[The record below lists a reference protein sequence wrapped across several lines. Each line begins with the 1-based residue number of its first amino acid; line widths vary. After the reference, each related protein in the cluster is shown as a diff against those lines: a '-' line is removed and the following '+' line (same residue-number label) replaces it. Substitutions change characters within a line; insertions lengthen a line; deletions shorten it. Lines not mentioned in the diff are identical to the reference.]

1 MKHLDNNN
9 ILTDLQH
16 AFRRN
21 RSCETQ
27 LINVIDDWSKC
38 LEKGLQVDSFVLDFE
53 KAFDTVPHEL
63 LKLKLHS
70 YGVSKQVLNWISA
83 FLSNRSQSVVVNGSS
98 SNKADVLSGVPQ
110 GTVLGPILFIIF
122 INDIV
127 KCVDSQ
133 IRLFA
138 DDCVCYRIIR
148 NINDCLALQKDID
161 RLGKW
166 ARDWGM
172 RFQPSKCNMI
182 RFSKKKMNTLFDY
195 TLEGS
200 KLVFLD
206 RIKYLGVNI
215 TSDLN
220 WSFHVNAVC
229 KKAYR
234 TLGLLK
240 RNLTMCPASV
250 KLQAFKG
257 LIRPGLEYA
266 SAAWDPYQLYLQDN
280 LEKVQKQSAR
290 FITGNYSYEPGSM
303 TSILNQLKL
312 PPLAIRRKQNRL
324 ILMYKALAGKAAL
337 PLQDLHHPTR
347 LNRNKHPYC
356 FRQLHN
362 RSDLYKH
369 SFIPN
374 TIVAWNALPISAF
387 GDSEIAPEYV
397 ERFTNYLRKNEI

>member
-1 MKHLDNNN
+1 
-9 ILTDLQH
+9 
-16 AFRRN
+16 
-21 RSCETQ
+21 
-27 LINVIDDWSKC
+27 
-38 LEKGLQVDSFVLDFE
+38 
-53 KAFDTVPHEL
+53 
-63 LKLKLHS
+63 
-70 YGVSKQVLNWISA
+70 
-83 FLSNRSQSVVVNGSS
+83 
-98 SNKADVLSGVPQ
+98 
-110 GTVLGPILFIIF
+110 
-122 INDIV
+122 
-127 KCVDSQ
+127 
-133 IRLFA
+133 
-138 DDCVCYRIIR
+138 
-148 NINDCLALQKDID
+148 
-161 RLGKW
+161 
-166 ARDWGM
+166 
-172 RFQPSKCNMI
+172 
-182 RFSKKKMNTLFDY
+182 MNTLFDY

-240 RNLTMCPASV
+240 RNLKMCPVSV

-303 TSILNQLKL
+303 TEILNQLKL

-347 LNRNKHPYC
+347 LNRNKHPHC

-374 TIVAWNALPISAF
+374 TIVAWNALQ
-387 GDSEIAPEYV
+387 
-397 ERFTNYLRKNEI
+397 N

>member
-138 DDCVCYRIIR
+138 DDCVCYRVIR
-148 NINDCLALQKDID
+148 NISDCLALQKDID

-182 RFSKKKMNTLFDY
+182 RFSKKT
-195 TLEGS
+195 
-200 KLVFLD
+200 
-206 RIKYLGVNI
+206 RKYL
-215 TSDLN
+215 
-220 WSFHVNAVC
+220 
-229 KKAYR
+229 
-234 TLGLLK
+234 
-240 RNLTMCPASV
+240 
-250 KLQAFKG
+250 
-257 LIRPGLEYA
+257 
-266 SAAWDPYQLYLQDN
+266 
-280 LEKVQKQSAR
+280 
-290 FITGNYSYEPGSM
+290 
-303 TSILNQLKL
+303 
-312 PPLAIRRKQNRL
+312 
-324 ILMYKALAGKAAL
+324 
-337 PLQDLHHPTR
+337 
-347 LNRNKHPYC
+347 
-356 FRQLHN
+356 
-362 RSDLYKH
+362 
-369 SFIPN
+369 
-374 TIVAWNALPISAF
+374 
-387 GDSEIAPEYV
+387 
-397 ERFTNYLRKNEI
+397 